1 MASRTLKSIKL
12 GIDWSAQ
19 TTLPV
24 EFDGAE
30 LRLEAHAYQGREDG
44 MQAVA
49 LVHRAEAVSADEVPI
64 VRLHSGCV
72 TGDVFH
78 SLRCDCHAQLKA
90 ALARIKDA
98 PLGVLIYL
106 PYQEGRG
113 IGLFKKIRA
122 YALQDQGLDTVDA
135 NLEQG
140 APIDARDYSFAGEI
154 LSDLGM
160 GQVRL
165 MTNNPD
171 KLDALIA
178 AGITVT
184 ERIPLVITPS
194 RHNKAYLDTK
204 RRRMSHKI

>member
-1 MASRTLKSIKL
+1 MSVRELKSMKL
-12 GIDWSAQ
+12 DIDWSAQ
-19 TTLPV
+19 TTLPI
-24 EFDGAE
+24 EFMGAE
-30 LRLEAHAYQGREDG
+30 LALEAHAYQGCQPD

-49 LVHRAEAVSADEVPI
+49 LVHRGEAGPDAIPV

-78 SLRCDCHAQLKA
+78 SLRCDCHAQLQA
-90 ALARIKDA
+90 ALRRITSE

-113 IGLFKKIRA
+113 IGLFRKIKA

-140 APIDARDYSFAGEI
+140 QPIDARDYAFAGEI
-154 LSDLGM
+154 LRDLGLTR
-160 GQVRL
+160 VRL

-171 KLDALIA
+171 KIEALSA
-178 AGITVT
+178 AGIEVV
-184 ERIPLVITPS
+184 ERIPLVVDPS
-194 RHNKAYLDTK
+194 PHNRAYLETK
-204 RRRMSHKI
+204 RKRMAHEL